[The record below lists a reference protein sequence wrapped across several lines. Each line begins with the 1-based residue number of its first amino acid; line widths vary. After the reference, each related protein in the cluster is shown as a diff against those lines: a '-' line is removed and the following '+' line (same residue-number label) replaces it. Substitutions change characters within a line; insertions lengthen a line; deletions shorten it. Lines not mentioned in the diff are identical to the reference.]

1 VPPTWS
7 APASAGLVGR
17 PGRAKSL
24 AATVPASWP
33 VAVTARGER
42 ALLAGWWR
50 RGAPGSRSVDASR
63 LDSPALRTVGHV
75 GSGSGVRSIWS
86 DPAPVPSASR
96 GAVRSAP
103 SADVRPARSAGSS
116 GGRGGLP
123 APTPFG
129 PPGRGAVSG
138 AGSGS
143 SAAAGSGV
151 VAAILAAS
159 LLLVYFQPLRRLRL
173 MPVMSGPVGF
183 ASLQQRPG

>member
-1 VPPTWS
+1 MLS
-7 APASAGLVGR
+7 APAPAGLAAR

-24 AATVPASWP
+24 AATVHASWP
-33 VAVTARGER
+33 TTVTARGER
-42 ALLAGWWR
+42 AGLAGWWR
-50 RGAPGSRSVDASR
+50 RSAPGSLRLDASR
-63 LDSPALRTVGHV
+63 LDLSAPRTFGHV
-75 GSGSGVRSIWS
+75 GSGSGVRSVWS
-86 DPAPVPSASR
+86 DPAPVASASR

-103 SADVRPARSAGSS
+103 SADARPARSAGSTS
-116 GGRGGLP
+116 SRRGLP

-129 PPGRGAVSG
+129 PPGRGAVAG

-151 VAAILAAS
+151 VAAILVAG

-173 MPVMSGPVGF
+173 MPVMPGPVGY